1 VVRGVVEVN
10 DVKLKKTV
18 RVPAGKSYLAKG

>member
-1 VVRGVVEVN
+1 VVRAVVEVN

-18 RVPAGKSYLAKG
+18 RVSAGKSYLSKD